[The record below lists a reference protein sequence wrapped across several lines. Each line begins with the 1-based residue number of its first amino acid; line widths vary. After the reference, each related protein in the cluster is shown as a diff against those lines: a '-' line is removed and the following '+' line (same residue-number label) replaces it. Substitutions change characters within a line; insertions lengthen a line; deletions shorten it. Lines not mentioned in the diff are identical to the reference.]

1 MLLVVVLRN
10 WLVAEYFRK
19 CEQREHSEGSFVTYV
34 MREKERANSE
44 LKHLSVL
51 LHRECDEKMLVFTW
65 WCFAVAR
72 SSRALPTLK
81 PLRGGMIRAHELVP
95 RSLACVQWLTRIHR
109 TSEYFFPVVLTFQK
123 SKNAESE
130 FKSFNYV
137 YHLDTFL
144 VGL

>member
-65 WCFAVAR
+65 WCFAVCEQR
-72 SSRALPTLK
+72 EHSEGSFVSYVMREKDSSGVNPRKFRA
-81 PLRGGMIRAHELVP
+81 
-95 RSLACVQWLTRIHR
+95 
-109 TSEYFFPVVLTFQK
+109 
-123 SKNAESE
+123 
-130 FKSFNYV
+130 
-137 YHLDTFL
+137 
-144 VGL
+144 